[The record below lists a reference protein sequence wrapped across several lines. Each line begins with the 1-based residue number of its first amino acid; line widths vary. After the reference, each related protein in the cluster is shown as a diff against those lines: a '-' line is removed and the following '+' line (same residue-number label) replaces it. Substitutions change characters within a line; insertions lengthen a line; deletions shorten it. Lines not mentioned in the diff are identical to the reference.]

1 MSNTNEL
8 HAKRSIKKPR
18 SFRKLNTASIV
29 RAAMMEKT
37 FKNKTMNCN
46 LFVLDDIWNNDL

>member
-37 FKNKTMNCN
+37 FKNITVNCS